1 MAILP
6 KAIYWFSAIPLK
18 IPTQV
23 FMMIESNS
31 QMYLESQKPRMVK
44 TILNNKRTSR
54 EFTVPNLKMYYR
66 TIVKTLHGTNTE
78 GRSME

>member
-1 MAILP
+1 
-6 KAIYWFSAIPLK
+6 
-18 IPTQV
+18 
-23 FMMIESNS
+23 
-31 QMYLESQKPRMVK
+31 MVK